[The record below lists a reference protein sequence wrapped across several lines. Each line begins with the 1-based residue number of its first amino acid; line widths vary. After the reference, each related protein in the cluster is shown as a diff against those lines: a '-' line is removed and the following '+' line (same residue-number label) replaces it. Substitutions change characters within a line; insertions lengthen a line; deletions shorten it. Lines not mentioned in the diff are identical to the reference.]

1 MTMGVY
7 ITRAQLAKLDKLNET
22 KDAAMNAIYDAV
34 PNNITPFND
43 CRALATL
50 KEREAYD
57 SACSARQEFHHKLVA
72 EGRGWF
78 DDSGRF
84 TPNRKRG

>member
-1 MTMGVY
+1 MTMVVY

-34 PNNITPFND
+34 PNNITPFKD
-43 CRALATL
+43 CYELATL
-50 KEREAYD
+50 EEREAYD
-57 SACSARQEFHHKLVA
+57 RARRARLDFHHWLVR

-78 DDSGRF
+78 DANGSF
-84 TPNRKRG
+84 MPNRKRG